1 METFLKIVAADLY
14 SRKSGNLGRTAVV
27 FPNKRASLFFNEYL
41 SQQSDAPLWSPAY
54 ISISELFRNL
64 SPLETGDSIKLICE
78 LYKVFRE
85 QTQSQE
91 TLDDFYFWGELLLSD
106 FDDADKN
113 MVDTQRLFTNLQELK
128 ELMNDYTFMDKEQ
141 EEAIRQFFQNFSIER
156 RTALKER
163 FISIWDKLGD
173 IYHRYREVLQSQ
185 QIAHNIE

>member
-78 LYKVFRE
+78 LYKVLGVEAEVPCKVVVGSHIGRCSLAPF
-85 QTQSQE
+85 QCG
-91 TLDDFYFWGELLLSD
+91 TLYGE
-106 FDDADKN
+106 
-113 MVDTQRLFTNLQELK
+113 VRG
-128 ELMNDYTFMDKEQ
+128 
-141 EEAIRQFFQNFSIER
+141 IEPIAG
-156 RTALKER
+156 AL
-163 FISIWDKLGD
+163 
-173 IYHRYREVLQSQ
+173 VLDVVLHL
-185 QIAHNIE
+185 IVVPEGVGW